1 MAKADRNEWAQ
12 RVQRWQD
19 SGLTARE
26 FATEVG
32 LKAASLTYW
41 KWKLR
46 KDHEARDGAS
56 VERPRVARRKV
67 SRSMQFVELKSLT
80 TSVGTQDS
88 KFELVI
94 GACMIRVPNEFDDIA
109 LRRLLAVVREC
120 A

>member
-1 MAKADRNEWAQ
+1 M
-12 RVQRWQD
+12 QRWQD

-32 LKAASLTYW
+32 LKATSLTYW

-46 KDHEARDGAS
+46 KHHAVLDGAS
-56 VERPRVARRKV
+56 MEHPRVARRRI
-67 SRSMQFVELKSLT
+67 SRSIQSVELKSLT
-80 TSVGTQDS
+80 TSGGTQDS

-94 GACMIRVPNEFDDIA
+94 GACTIRVPNAFDDIS